1 MTTST
6 VSFIDRSLSFNI
18 IKVFYRENKKGS
30 VRMKVNVDLIVNAE
44 FSVVECAVVSGGLVT
59 SAKRR
64 ISNIN
69 PTY

>member
-30 VRMKVNVDLIVNAE
+30 VRMQVNADLIVNAE

-59 SAKRR
+59 SA
-64 ISNIN
+64 
-69 PTY
+69 